1 MNQRQQS
8 LFTAAISL
16 MLVALFGF
24 FISVV
29 SDKTKLAAQQQQA
42 AAKNIELV
50 DPKVQPNQH
59 ARQAKKAEI
68 DMRFGQAVIMLH
80 AKQYDSAV
88 KALHRVLELAPRMP
102 EAHVNMGYA
111 FLGGGD
117 AKAARDFFASAIE
130 LNLNQLNAY
139 YGLAMASEVLGDMES
154 ALGAMRT
161 YVHLSPKDD
170 PYIAK
175 ARAALWEWQ
184 AAREKANKKEP
195 SAQTEHSSDKN
206 KTE

>member
-1 MNQRQQS
+1 
-8 LFTAAISL
+8 
-16 MLVALFGF
+16 MLAEKSQMVTPN
-24 FISVV
+24 IV
-29 SDKTKLAAQQQQA
+29 SQK
-42 AAKNIELV
+42 IEHV
-50 DPKVQPNQH
+50 DPKSNPNQH

-68 DMRFGQAVIMLH
+68 DIRFAQAVMMLH
-80 AKQYDSAV
+80 SKQYDNAI

-117 AKAARDFFASAIE
+117 AKTARDFFASAIE

-139 YGLAMASEVLGDMES
+139 YGLAESSEALGDMET

-170 PYIAK
+170 PYIVK

-184 AAREKANKKEP
+184 EARDKVRTKNLSVKKEN
-195 SAQTEHSSDKN
+195 SSDSETTLSK
-206 KTE
+206 

>member
-1 MNQRQQS
+1 MNQQKQS
-8 LFTAAISL
+8 IITAVASL
-16 MLVALFGF
+16 ILAFVFVLGVGF
-24 FISVV
+24 LSE
-29 SDKTKLAAQQQQA
+29 KTKSITPPIK
-42 AAKNIELV
+42 KNVLV
-50 DPKVQPNQH
+50 DPKAQPNQH
-59 ARQAKKAEI
+59 AKQAKAIEI
-68 DMRFGQAVIMLH
+68 EMRFSQAVIMLH
-80 AKQYDSAV
+80 SKQYDNAIKS
-88 KALHRVLELAPRMP
+88 LHRVLELAPRMP

-117 AKAARDFFASAIE
+117 AKTARDFFASAIE

-170 PYIAK
+170 PYIAR

-184 AAREKANKKEP
+184 AARDKATKKEP
-195 SAQTEHSSDKN
+195 SDLKENSPDNTTLSK
-206 KTE
+206 

>member
-1 MNQRQQS
+1 MSQQKQFMITATVS
-8 LFTAAISL
+8 LVFVFVFIL
-16 MLVALFGF
+16 LIGF
-24 FISVV
+24 L
-29 SDKTKLAAQQQQA
+29 SDKTQSIVSPTKKIVLA
-42 AAKNIELV
+42 
-50 DPKVQPNQH
+50 DPKLQPNQH
-59 ARQAKKAEI
+59 ARQAKAIEI
-68 DMRFGQAVIMLH
+68 DRRFSQAVIMLH
-80 AKQYDSAV
+80 AKQYDSAI
-88 KALHRVLELAPRMP
+88 KALHRVLELAPKMP

-117 AKAARDFFASAIE
+117 AKIARDFFASAIE

-139 YGLAMASEVLGDMES
+139 YGLAVASEVLGDMES

-184 AAREKANKKEP
+184 AARDEANKNQNT
-195 SAQTEHSSDKN
+195 QTPEDLEKN
-206 KTE
+206 DTTIK

>member
-1 MNQRQQS
+1 MKQNQQS

-24 FISVV
+24 FINALSEKSQMVTPNIV
-29 SDKTKLAAQQQQA
+29 SQK
-42 AAKNIELV
+42 IEPV
-50 DPKVQPNQH
+50 DPKSNPNQH

-68 DMRFGQAVIMLH
+68 DIRFAQAVMMLH
-80 AKQYDSAV
+80 SKQYDNAI

-117 AKAARDFFASAIE
+117 AKTARDFFASAIE

-139 YGLAMASEVLGDMES
+139 YGLAESSEALGDMET

-170 PYIAK
+170 PYIVK

-184 AAREKANKKEP
+184 EARDKVRTKNLSVKKEN
-195 SAQTEHSSDKN
+195 SSDSETTLSK
-206 KTE
+206 

>member
-1 MNQRQQS
+1 MNQQKQS
-8 LFTAAISL
+8 IITAVASL
-16 MLVALFGF
+16 ILTFIFILGIGF
-24 FISVV
+24 LSE
-29 SDKTKLAAQQQQA
+29 KTESITPPIK
-42 AAKNIELV
+42 KNVLV

-59 ARQAKKAEI
+59 AKQAKAIEI
-68 DMRFGQAVIMLH
+68 EMRFSQAVIMLH
-80 AKQYDSAV
+80 SKQYDNAIKS
-88 KALHRVLELAPRMP
+88 LHRVLELAPRMP

-117 AKAARDFFASAIE
+117 AKTARDFFASAIE

-170 PYIAK
+170 PYVAK

-184 AAREKANKKEP
+184 AARDKATKNEP
-195 SAQTEHSSDKN
+195 SDPKENSSDN
-206 KTE
+206 TTLSE

>member
-1 MNQRQQS
+1 MNQQKQS
-8 LFTAAISL
+8 IITAVASL
-16 MLVALFGF
+16 ILAFVFVLGVGF
-24 FISVV
+24 LSE
-29 SDKTKLAAQQQQA
+29 KTKSITPPIK
-42 AAKNIELV
+42 KNVLV
-50 DPKVQPNQH
+50 DPKAQPNQH
-59 ARQAKKAEI
+59 AKQAKAIEI
-68 DMRFGQAVIMLH
+68 EMRFSQAVIMLH
-80 AKQYDSAV
+80 SKQYDNAIKS
-88 KALHRVLELAPRMP
+88 LHRVLELAPRMP

-117 AKAARDFFASAIE
+117 AKTARDFFASAIE

-170 PYIAK
+170 PYIAR

-184 AAREKANKKEP
+184 AARDKATKKEP
-195 SAQTEHSSDKN
+195 SDLK
-206 KTE
+206 K

>member
-1 MNQRQQS
+1 MNQQKQS
-8 LFTAAISL
+8 MITAIASLVFVFVFILGIGFLSEKTETVVPAIKK
-16 MLVALFGF
+16 
-24 FISVV
+24 I
-29 SDKTKLAAQQQQA
+29 T
-42 AAKNIELV
+42 LV
-50 DPKVQPNQH
+50 DPKSQPNQH
-59 ARQAKKAEI
+59 ARQAKAIEI
-68 DMRFGQAVIMLH
+68 EQRFNQAVIMLH
-80 AKQYDSAV
+80 SKQYDNAI

-111 FLGGGD
+111 FLDGGN

-170 PYIAK
+170 PYVAK

-184 AAREKANKKEP
+184 AAREQTRNQAVQKEP
-195 SAQTEHSSDKN
+195 PAQTEHSIDTK
-206 KTE
+206 

>member
-1 MNQRQQS
+1 MSQQKPFIVMASTS
-8 LFTAAISL
+8 LVLVLAFSL
-16 MLVALFGF
+16 GIGFLSEKTESVAPPIKKLV
-24 FISVV
+24 
-29 SDKTKLAAQQQQA
+29 
-42 AAKNIELV
+42 LV
-50 DPKVQPNQH
+50 DPKAQPNKH
-59 ARQAKKAEI
+59 AKQAKAIEI
-68 DMRFGQAVIMLH
+68 EQRFSQAVIMLH
-80 AKQYDSAV
+80 SKQYDNAL

-184 AAREKANKKEP
+184 AARDKANKKEA
-195 SAQTEHSSDKN
+195 SAQAENSSN
-206 KTE
+206 KQKTTLSE